1 MPGLLDIAISSRTV
15 SIGES
20 EVPVYGVSA
29 KGIAVLFERF
39 PIFREMFSGRTPD
52 LSPEAVTKLAPE
64 AVAAIIAAGT
74 GTPGNRE
81 AEAKAEQLPA
91 GTQAEL
97 LEAIMEL
104 TMPKGFGPFVE
115 SVVRMFNVVSVEST
129 NIPATK

>member
-64 AVAAIIAAGT
+64 AVAAIIAAGVPARSSSDIARQVRLARFT
-74 GTPGNRE
+74 SLSPNSEIMPGS
-81 AEAKAEQLPA
+81 
-91 GTQAEL
+91 GTQKN
-97 LEAIMEL
+97 
-104 TMPKGFGPFVE
+104 PDPHKRPGSDP
-115 SVVRMFNVVSVEST
+115 
-129 NIPATK
+129 PAS